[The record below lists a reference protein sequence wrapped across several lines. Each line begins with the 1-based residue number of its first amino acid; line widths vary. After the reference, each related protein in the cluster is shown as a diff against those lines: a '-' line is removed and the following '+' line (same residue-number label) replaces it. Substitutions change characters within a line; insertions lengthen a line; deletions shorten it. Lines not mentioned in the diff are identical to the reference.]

1 MAERERERQ
10 RERERERLG
19 DKNWGTVKRERKL
32 LPQIKQVSCG
42 RMALLYPIMEYPLYP
57 IMELSVVQRF
67 FLRQDVNRNL
77 RKVSATRKCLL

>member
-1 MAERERERQ
+1 MV
-10 RERERERLG
+10 G
-19 DKNWGTVKRERKL
+19 NKTNKNWGTVKRERKL
-32 LPQIKQVSCG
+32 LPQIKQVSSG
-42 RMALLYPIMEYPLYP
+42 RMALLYP